1 MSFTAKIKIGSKEF
15 RALHCSYSLNREVD
29 ATGRPSSMVHGGTIS
44 LEIESTDD
52 NSIFEWMVD
61 QFKNQD
67 GSVTFMKRDADSK
80 MKELK
85 WEKGYVIQYTE
96 ALDSTGDNPM
106 TIHFVVSA
114 EKITVG
120 SASHKNPWPKS

>member
-1 MSFTAKIKIGSKEF
+1 MSFTANLAIAGKEV
-15 RALHCSYSLNREVD
+15 RVLHCSYSLHREVD
-29 ATGRPSSMVHGGTIS
+29 ATGRPSSMVHGGKIS

-52 NSIFEWMVD
+52 TSLFEWMVD
-61 QFKNQD
+61 QFKTQD
-67 GSVTFMKRDADSK
+67 GTVTFKKRDQDSK

-85 WEKGYVIQYTE
+85 WEKGYIIEHTE
-96 ALDSTGDNPM
+96 SFDQVGDNPM
-106 TIHFVVSA
+106 TIHFVISA

>member
-1 MSFTAKIKIGSKEF
+1 MSFTAQVKIAGKEF
-15 RALHCSYSLNREVD
+15 RVLHCSYSLYREVD
-29 ATGRPSSMVHGGTIS
+29 ATGRPSSMVHGGKIN

-52 NSIFEWMVD
+52 NSQFEWMVD
-61 QFKNQD
+61 QFKTND
-67 GSVTFMKRDADSK
+67 GSVTFLKRDQDSK

-85 WEKGYVIQYTE
+85 WEKGYIVEYTE
-96 ALDSTGDNPM
+96 ALDATGENPM
-106 TIHFVVSA
+106 TIRFVVSA